1 MTNIDQAI
9 ELISKET
16 KWLYKITER
25 DNYLYSTNKDAWTK
39 CLTLWGDL
47 QEVKAQLQTL
57 NNRELQIISQ
67 IDIEK
72 GVK

>member
-16 KWLYKITER
+16 KWLYEITET
-25 DNYLYSTNKDAWTK
+25 DSYLYSTNKTAWAE

-57 NNRELQIISQ
+57 NNRELQVISQ

>member
-9 ELISKET
+9 ALISEET
-16 KWLYKITER
+16 KWLYEITEM
-25 DNYLYSTNKDAWTK
+25 DNYLYSTNKDAWAE

-47 QEVKAQLQTL
+47 QEVKAQLQV
-57 NNRELQIISQ
+57 ISQ